1 MATSSTGSQDSG
13 APPAAGSPVVAKRPT
28 PAPTAPIPPTTTR
41 ATNTGKKASKGKKA
55 SNKPLSNR
63 TNNNKRKMAS
73 PTVPPPST
81 PTKQIISPN
90 DLRPGQ
96 RSPQR
101 MENNTYCYGCDH
113 DNLGNIVDCEKNS
126 FTERRMEQR
135 NYPTQCNDCKKSFL
149 KIKITDMLKVRC
161 CKNAINHREHKCVW
175 AVCAPCYDTRAE
187 KLEDSNGRRSRKRQR
202 TLL

>member
-1 MATSSTGSQDSG
+1 MSKSNTKNDN
-13 APPAAGSPVVAKRPT
+13 KR
-28 PAPTAPIPPTTTR
+28 
-41 ATNTGKKASKGKKA
+41 KKASH
-55 SNKPLSNR
+55 
-63 TNNNKRKMAS
+63 
-73 PTVPPPST
+73 TVPSPST
-81 PTKQIISPN
+81 PTKQIISPQ

-96 RSPQR
+96 RSPKR
-101 MENNTYCYGCDH
+101 MENLTYCFGCDH
-113 DNLGNIVDCEKNS
+113 DNLENLVDCEKNS
-126 FTERRMEQR
+126 FTKRRMEQR
-135 NYPTQCNDCKKSFL
+135 HYPTHCNDCKESFL